1 MPARTH
7 RGTSATG
14 WADNVRQRIKTSM
27 LINRLQDHALGI
39 IELSATQIKSI
50 EILIR
55 KVLPDLAAVD
65 LSGNVDHS
73 FVAALPETIKRL
85 QDWQEQNGRQTL
97 Q

>member
-1 MPARTH
+1 MAART
-7 RGTSATG
+7 RKGTSATG
-14 WADNVRQRIKTSM
+14 WADNVRERIKTSM
-27 LINRLQDHALGI
+27 LINRLQDHALGAV
-39 IELSATQIKSI
+39 ELSATQIKAI

-65 LSGNVDHS
+65 LSGNMEHS

-85 QDWQEQNGRQTL
+85 QDWQAQNGDQTL